1 MQSQPDNVAYPMELQ
16 AVNKDGTV
24 EVRVQGN
31 VDNSSNERWDADV
44 QKHEVAE
51 AQEKPVGGINFWA
64 PRELRLNYRD
74 YVAEFLG
81 NFVLIYIAKGAVI
94 TSLLVPDFGLLGLT
108 IGIGVAVTMAL
119 YVSLG
124 ISGGHL
130 NSAVTVGNAVF
141 GDFPWRKVPGYIAAQ
156 MLGTFLGA
164 ACAYGVFADLLK
176 AHGGGELIAFGEK
189 GIAWV
194 FAMYPAEGNGI
205 FYPIFAELISTAV
218 LLLCVCGIFDPN
230 NSPAKGYETVAIGA
244 LVFVMVNNFGLA
256 SPLAMNP
263 SLDFGPR
270 VFGAILLGG
279 EVFSH
284 ANYYFWAPLVIPLF
298 GGIFGLFLYKYFVPH

>member
-31 VDNSSNERWDADV
+31 DDSSNR
-44 QKHEVAE
+44 KHEVAE
-51 AQEKPVGGINFWA
+51 AQEEVPGGINFWA

-94 TSLLVPDFGLLGLT
+94 TSLLVPDLGLLGLT

-156 MLGTFLGA
+156 MLGAFLGA

-176 AHGGGELIAFGEK
+176 AHGGGELTAFGEK
-189 GIAWV
+189 GTAWV
-194 FAMYPAEGNGI
+194 FAMYPRDSNGI
-205 FYPIFAELISTAV
+205 FSCIFGEFICTAM
-218 LLLCVCGIFDPN
+218 LLFCVCGIFDPN
-230 NSPAKGYETVAIGA
+230 NSPAKGHEPLAVGA
-244 LVFVMVNNFGLA
+244 LVFAMVNNFGLA

-284 ANYYFWAPLVIPLF
+284 ANYYFWVPLVVPFF
-298 GGIFGLFLYKYFVPH
+298 GAILGLFLYKYFLPH

>member
-74 YVAEFLG
+74 YMGELLG
-81 NFVLIYIAKGAVI
+81 TFVLLFMGNGVVATVI
-94 TSLLVPDFGLLGLT
+94 IDGKLGFLSIT
-108 IGIGVAVTMAL
+108 LGWGIAVTMAL

-124 ISGGHL
+124 ISSGHL
-130 NSAVTVGNAVF
+130 NPAVTVGNAVF

-156 MLGTFLGA
+156 MLGAFLGA

-189 GIAWV
+189 GTAGV
-194 FAMYPAEGNGI
+194 FSTYPRDSNGLFSCIFGEFICTAM
-205 FYPIFAELISTAV
+205 
-218 LLLCVCGIFDPN
+218 LLFCVCGIFDPN
-230 NSPAKGYETVAIGA
+230 NSPAKGHEPLAVGA
-244 LVFVMVNNFGLA
+244 LVFAIGNNIGYSTGYA
-256 SPLAMNP
+256 INP
-263 SLDFGPR
+263 ARGFGPR
-270 VFGAILLGG
+270 VFSSFLYGG

-284 ANYYFWAPLVIPLF
+284 ANYYFWVPLVIPLF
-298 GGIFGLFLYKYFVPH
+298 GGIFGLFLYKYFVPP

>member
-31 VDNSSNERWDADV
+31 DDSSNR
-44 QKHEVAE
+44 KHEVAE
-51 AQEKPVGGINFWA
+51 AQEEVPGGINFWA

-74 YVAEFLG
+74 YMGELLG
-81 NFVLIYIAKGAVI
+81 TFVLLFMGNGVVATVI
-94 TSLLVPDFGLLGLT
+94 IDGKLGFLSIT
-108 IGIGVAVTMAL
+108 LGWGIAVTMAL

-124 ISGGHL
+124 ISSGHL
-130 NSAVTVGNAVF
+130 NPAVTVGNAVF

-156 MLGTFLGA
+156 MLGAFLGA

-284 ANYYFWAPLVIPLF
+284 ANYYFWVPLVVPFF
-298 GGIFGLFLYKYFVPH
+298 GAILGLFLYKYFLPH